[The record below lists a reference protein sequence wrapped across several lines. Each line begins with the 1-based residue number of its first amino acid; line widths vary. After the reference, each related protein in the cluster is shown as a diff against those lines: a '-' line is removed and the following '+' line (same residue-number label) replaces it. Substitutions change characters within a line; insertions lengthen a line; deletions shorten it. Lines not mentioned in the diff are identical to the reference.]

1 MDLYDSFCRAV
12 CAHIP
17 RATARERE
25 DIVRELTHHMED
37 HARQLTEG
45 GTEAAA
51 ARAQAVRAMGD
62 PVEIGTKWNRQLS
75 PFWLWTG
82 RVLRAAV
89 TCLTILIAI
98 PFLIEY
104 GPNLNSIL
112 VRVGFTESLSES
124 MWLTLRPI
132 GQQPLELRCPY
143 GDSVIY
149 FYDLV
154 VVQGRHDPEDRA
166 VQVST
171 VSYHQNPCR
180 QSVDLSTIT
189 YGGGVWIS
197 HTISPTPGVSYA
209 ELTVPLPRGERPES
223 VTITGSSF
231 GNSFQAVIPLDWEA
245 IL

>member
-82 RVLRAAV
+82 RAAAAAVLLFAFLAVWNAAPLLRAAWDNWTV
-89 TCLTILIAI
+89 RAGQ
-98 PFLIEY
+98 P
-104 GPNLNSIL
+104 PSIL
-112 VRVGFTESLSES
+112 GEDPLEIWRQDLDLRYGRGATSVRFYELSVLDMPGGYLVQVAAVSCSQCPLRDGISLSS
-124 MWLTLRPI
+124 LTYEVSPRFSDVFEPSCSTTAGASYARFLCALPEERP
-132 GQQPLELRCPY
+132 P
-143 GDSVIY
+143 SVI
-149 FYDLV
+149 
-154 VVQGRHDPEDRA
+154 
-166 VQVST
+166 
-171 VSYHQNPCR
+171 
-180 QSVDLSTIT
+180 
-189 YGGGVWIS
+189 
-197 HTISPTPGVSYA
+197 
-209 ELTVPLPRGERPES
+209 
-223 VTITGSSF
+223 TITGSGF